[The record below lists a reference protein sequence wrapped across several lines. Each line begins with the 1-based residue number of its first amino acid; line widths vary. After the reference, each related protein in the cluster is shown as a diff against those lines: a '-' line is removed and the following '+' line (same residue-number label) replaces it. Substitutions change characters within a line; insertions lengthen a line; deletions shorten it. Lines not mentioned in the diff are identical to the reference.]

1 VTYQSSQFY
10 RGDEANENEKVDGFA
25 LLNLRST
32 YKLNNTFELF
42 GRIDNVFDKEYET
55 FGVYGEADEV
65 LEDQG
70 IDDHRF
76 VGPGKPRS
84 GVIGIRAKF

>member
-1 VTYQSSQFY
+1 MTYQSSQYY

-25 LLNLRST
+25 LMNLRGV
-32 YKLNNTFELF
+32 YKLGNGVELF

-55 FGVYGEADEV
+55 FGVYGESEEV
-65 LEDQG
+65 LEDMG